1 VDVLFHSVAK
11 HAGRHCALTYDIADY
26 GSGNFSVALYK
37 SELAYPTQIFNK
49 N

>member
-1 VDVLFHSVAK
+1 MKRTMSWIAAAV
-11 HAGRHCALTYDIADY
+11 RHCALTYDIADY